1 MVERGPHSNHSHV
14 SLALHRVLAVLGG
27 RDHWMPVRCWVL
39 EPRDLWHLTFYGWR
53 LMTYETESFSA
64 VRVPVQ
70 GEIRHALVNVWNID
84 LSTSQSTPENFHR
97 MTSHTFFWRNP
108 LTFLCCGRICHDVCR
123 FHCFINT
130 VVFYFVLSLSFFQ
143 LSTTQHLGHTPPT
156 LVGDGN
162 AFCLPPRVTKMW
174 WASDFEQAS
183 NWKQISWE
191 WFNHQKMPANMQ
203 TSEIHN

>member
-1 MVERGPHSNHSHV
+1 MKQNLSVQFV
-14 SLALHRVLAVLGG
+14 
-27 RDHWMPVRCWVL
+27 
-39 EPRDLWHLTFYGWR
+39 
-53 LMTYETESFSA
+53 
-64 VRVPVQ
+64 VPVQ
-70 GEIRHALVNVWNID
+70 GEIRHALVNIWNID
-84 LSTSQSTPENFHR
+84 LSTSQSTPEHFHR

-203 TSEIHN
+203 TSEIHKRFKVIERHILKCQDSRHEDMTKSWQEITQASERPPLQTVAGLLFVCMNLNLIC